1 MKKFYIIFS
10 YIISFC
16 LILFFSVHIF
26 LKHYFNNYFY
36 YIPNV
41 VGLTMNEAEALI
53 PKGTVE
59 IMEMGKDFSNLPEG
73 EIFMQEPAENK
84 IVKKGRT
91 IRVWVSAG
99 ENIFQVPDFYGQQ
112 LFEVRTLLEE
122 KGIKIKDISRTD
134 SELAYNCVITTT
146 PGKGEYVDADEGI
159 SILVSSRASS
169 KIVRVPDLAGYTLEE
184 AEAKLKE
191 QSLFVGNITT
201 MEVPGLESNIV
212 VETGT
217 EAGSKI
223 SAGSNIDL
231 IISK

>member
-1 MKKFYIIFS
+1 
-10 YIISFC
+10 
-16 LILFFSVHIF
+16 
-26 LKHYFNNYFY
+26 
-36 YIPNV
+36 
-41 VGLTMNEAEALI
+41 MNEAKALI

-59 IMEMGKDFSNLPEG
+59 VMEIGRDFSKLPEG
-73 EIFMQEPAENK
+73 AIFMQEPAQNK
-84 IVKKGRT
+84 VVKKGRT
-91 IRVWVSAG
+91 LRVWVSAG

-112 LFEVRTLLEE
+112 LFEVRSLLEE
-122 KGIKIKDISRTD
+122 KGIKINDISRTD
-134 SELAYNCVITTT
+134 SVLAYNCVIATT
-146 PGKGEYVDADEGI
+146 PGAGEYVDANKGI
-159 SILVSSRASS
+159 SLLVSSRAST

-184 AEAKLKE
+184 AEAKLKAE
-191 QSLFVGNITT
+191 SLFVGNITK

>member
-1 MKKFYIIFS
+1 MKKYYIIFS
-10 YIISFC
+10 YITAFC
-16 LILFFSVHIF
+16 LILFFSIHIF

-36 YIPNV
+36 YTPNL
-41 VGLTMNEAEALI
+41 VGLTVNEAKALI

-59 IMEMGKDFSNLPEG
+59 VMEIGRDFSKLPEG
-73 EIFMQEPAENK
+73 AIFMQEPAQNK
-84 IVKKGRT
+84 VVKKGRT
-91 IRVWVSAG
+91 LRVWVSAG

-112 LFEVRTLLEE
+112 LFEVRSLLEE
-122 KGIKIKDISRTD
+122 KGIKINDISRTD
-134 SELAYNCVITTT
+134 SVLAYNCVIATT
-146 PGKGEYVDADEGI
+146 PGAGEYVDANKGI
-159 SILVSSRASS
+159 SLLVSSRAST

-184 AEAKLKE
+184 AEAKLKAE
-191 QSLFVGNITT
+191 SLFVGNITK